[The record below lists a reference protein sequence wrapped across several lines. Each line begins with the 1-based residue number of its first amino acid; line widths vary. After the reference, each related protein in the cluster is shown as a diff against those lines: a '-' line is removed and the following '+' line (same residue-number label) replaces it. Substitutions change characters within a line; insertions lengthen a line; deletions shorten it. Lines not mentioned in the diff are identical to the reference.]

1 MSERKELH
9 VLGWTWTAATHI
21 RNGKIDRKAECDA
34 YFMEGLNRGHYQV
47 VKSSMVGSTYY
58 AAVKALKKCNPDG
71 NGYMDI
77 PPEEQSVFAVILLTS
92 TDKKSA
98 FDFGYKDMD
107 ETVGPYKYD
116 CPRAILNLLSPTD
129 NAYALEW
136 RRVCQEHWR
145 RRRIVARLPANAKI
159 KVEMPFDTTYHKKG
173 ETVILAQAI
182 PFGKRKPRWSSDR
195 CYFSPWLMHR
205 IVELGRYEILDGGK
219 TNEN

>member
-34 YFMEGLNRGHYQV
+34 YFMEGLNRGFYQV
-47 VKSSMVGSTYY
+47 LKSSMVGSTYY

-71 NGYMDI
+71 DGYLDI
-77 PPEEQSVFAVILLTS
+77 PPEEQPVFAVIFLTS

-116 CPRAILNLLSPTD
+116 CPRTILNLLSPTD

-136 RRVCQEHWR
+136 RRICQENWKR
-145 RRRIVARLPANAKI
+145 KRLFSSIPIGAKM
-159 KVEMPFDTTYHKKG
+159 KVVLPFDTTYHKKG
-173 ETVILAQAI
+173 ETVYLTKETLWH
-182 PFGKRKPRWSSDR
+182 GKSVRWASER
-195 CYFSPWLMHR
+195 CYFSPRLMNHLM
-205 IVELGRYEILDGGK
+205 ELQCCELLDGGK

>member
-34 YFMEGLNRGHYQV
+34 YFMEGLNRGFYQV
-47 VKSSMVGSTYY
+47 LKSSMVGSTYY

-71 NGYMDI
+71 DGYLDI
-77 PPEEQSVFAVILLTS
+77 PPEEQSVFAVIFLTS

-136 RRVCQEHWR
+136 RRVCQEHWKR
-145 RRRIVARLPANAKI
+145 RRVVARLPANAKI

-182 PFGKRKPRWSSDR
+182 PVGKRKPRWSSDR
-195 CYFSPWLMHR
+195 CYFSPWLMRR
-205 IVELGRYEILDGGK
+205 IVESGRYEILDGGK
-219 TNEN
+219 TNES